1 MPRPKEY
8 DRVDHIARIE
18 AEYGTSSADKLDW
31 EHDHTSVC
39 DCHGIRW
46 LSEDV
51 TIDRET
57 GRVTCW
63 DYDPSEAAEDRADDA
78 WKERGL

>member
-8 DRVDHIARIE
+8 DRADHLAHIAEYVLDGFTE
-18 AEYGTSSADKLDW
+18 ADFERDNTM
-31 EHDHTSVC
+31 VC

-46 LSEDV
+46 INGDTEFN
-51 TIDRET
+51 RET

-63 DYDPSEAAEDRADDA
+63 DAVTPYTAEDAADDA
-78 WKERGL
+78 WKEGGL

>member
-8 DRVDHIARIE
+8 DRAEFEKYIALYLVMGLTE
-18 AEYGTSSADKLDW
+18 ADF
-31 EHDHTSVC
+31 EHDHTLVC
-39 DCHGIRW
+39 DCHGVRW

-51 TIDRET
+51 TVDRET

-63 DYDPSEAAEDRADDA
+63 DHDAPETTEDRADDA